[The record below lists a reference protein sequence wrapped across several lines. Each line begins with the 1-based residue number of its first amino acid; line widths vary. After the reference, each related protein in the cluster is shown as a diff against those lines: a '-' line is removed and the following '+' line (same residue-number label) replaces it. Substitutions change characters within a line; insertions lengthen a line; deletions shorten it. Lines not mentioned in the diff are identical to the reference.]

1 MFIIPVPSVTPSA
14 NLIVTT
20 TKVVST
26 GLGLR
31 STEATPDRASGEYIK
46 SPLLM
51 CAGGMFW
58 ATAPIS
64 LLLRVAR
71 ALR

>member
-1 MFIIPVPSVTPSA
+1 
-14 NLIVTT
+14 
-20 TKVVST
+20 
-26 GLGLR
+26 
-31 STEATPDRASGEYIK
+31 
-46 SPLLM
+46 LM